1 MSATDSPE
9 GVTPP
14 PEGTETRNA
23 YEAFREASMGDFVLY
38 GTRKEPLEV
47 LNNEVSDSGRHTLTL
62 AGPRGGTVT
71 VFEEYTPTDNAAYR
85 SDRGKDATN
94 LRIVEQPS
102 DDAMTQEGSGGM
114 TPGVDG
120 GQTAMPDDDDGPST
134 IQARIAAGELDES
147 DIVDDD
153 RSYGQPWPTPDSQTA
168 TREELDQTVYETT
181 SDPMTDADT
190 LFEGT
195 VEGGPVRTDS
205 THPVDR
211 YGTYTFVDELLQFG
225 QDIPKSVNSW
235 TLVEYGVIDDAN
247 SRRMAWFDADDEE
260 LLVLGAVRQPDEDQ
274 PRWMVWHIRNP
285 SAANRRDPVIDTRD
299 PYMALEV
306 VSDVLY
312 GDTDEVDISI
322 EEGPDGQITVIDNL
336 DDEALADRVLN
347 QLVGL
352 KNVPGQAASG
362 VGNAVNYAGGFT
374 GWARDTSD
382 NVIEYFSNNKT
393 EFAKMVKFALVYSA
407 VAASKRIASAG
418 IGPIIE
424 EDKLGVYID
433 SKYTAEDV
441 RDVPQPVPYID
452 TALAFFQSDSDE
464 DAGGFKIDSEL
475 YINPN
480 KFNFSA
486 GPVTQAGLNYERLV
500 DVAEVLNIDKL
511 ELNIPGAAAIRS
523 LRVAEDEQGNV
534 KVVRD
539 EDADKR
545 STLSRTDGD
554 DDEKPSPYSVGSG
567 RSPSRQRNLADDEI
581 DHRTS
586 GGDVSGEHRARLR
599 MELSRTD
606 DDAARYAAANRFAAM
621 YVDDYMDDE
630 GEEFESFTENNIAAV
645 VGEEWRKGTKDVVS
659 NYYSNHKDAS
669 HVPFVESI
677 LDSYFTEGARTFE
690 DATEDSF
697 YEFMDDIPNSSN
709 RNEDSSSS
717 DSGGDDDADGGDN
730 TGDDDDGDDDA
741 GDATDAVADQ
751 AADEA
756 SSSLSDIAADV
767 ENSLQERMDEAART
781 GRMPD
786 GEVVDSPE
794 GVSLVGDILN
804 QKSPSQFTNDDW
816 VTMAAYWEES
826 SKSGI
831 RQAIRQDARE
841 QGLGVRLR
849 SDYTDEEV
857 RDGEMTKDMFDGDD
871 E

>member
-1 MSATDSPE
+1 MSATDSPD

-38 GTRKEPLEV
+38 GGRKEPLEV

-102 DDAMTQEGSGGM
+102 DEPDMEGGSGGM

-120 GQTAMPDDDDGPST
+120 GETTMRDDDDGPST

-147 DIVDDD
+147 DIVDEE
-153 RSYGQPWPTPDSQTA
+153 RSYGQPWPTPDRESS

-181 SDPMTDADT
+181 SDPMTDADS

-195 VEGGPVRTDS
+195 VEGGPVRKDS
-205 THPVDR
+205 THPVDKF
-211 YGTYTFVDELLQFG
+211 GTYTFVDELLQFG

-260 LLVLGAVRQPDEDQ
+260 LLVLAAVRQPGEEQ

-285 SAANRRDPVIDTRD
+285 SAANRRDPVIDTLD

-322 EEGPDGQITVIDNL
+322 EEGPDGQITVIDNV

-352 KNVPGQAASG
+352 KNVPGRAAAG
-362 VGNAVNYAGGFT
+362 VGGAVNYAGGFT

-382 NVIEYFSNNKT
+382 NVIEYFSENKT

-433 SKYTAEDV
+433 SKYIADDV

-452 TALAFFQSDSDE
+452 TALAFFQTDSDE
-464 DAGGFKIDSEL
+464 EAGGFEIDSEL

-500 DVAEVLNIDKL
+500 DIAEVLNIDKL

-523 LRVAEDEQGNV
+523 LRVAEDEAGNV

-539 EDADKR
+539 EDAERR
-545 STLSRTDGD
+545 SSRTRRR
-554 DDEKPSPYSVGSG
+554 SSG
-567 RSPSRQRNLADDEI
+567 RSSSSSGSSYSPGSSRTRTRNRNLDDDEI

-599 MELSRTD
+599 MALSQVD
-606 DDAARYAAANRFAAM
+606 DDAARYGAANRFAAM
-621 YVDDYMDDE
+621 YVDDYLNDE
-630 GEEFESFTENNIAAV
+630 GEDFDSTTQGKLGNI
-645 VGEEWRKGTKDVVS
+645 VGSEWRKGTKEVVS
-659 NYYSNHKDAS
+659 NYYDNHKNAS
-669 HVPFVESI
+669 NVRFVESI
-677 LDSYFTEGARTFE
+677 LDSYYNEGASTFE
-690 DATEDSF
+690 DAVEDTF
-697 YEFMDDIPNSSN
+697 YEYMDDIPESSN
-709 RNEDSSSS
+709 RNEGGS
-717 DSGGDDDADGGDN
+717 GDDGDMDDE
-730 TGDDDDGDDDA
+730 GDMDDDGVDDA
-741 GDATDAVADQ
+741 VEDVADQ
-751 AADEA
+751 AAEEA
-756 SSSLSDIAADV
+756 STSLSDIAADV

-781 GRMPD
+781 GLMPD

-804 QKSPSQFTNDDW
+804 QKSPSQFTNDEW
-816 VTMAAYWEES
+816 VIMAAYWENS

-849 SDYTDEEV
+849 SDYTDDEV
-857 RDGEMTKDMFDGDD
+857 RDGEMTKDMFDGDGDGND